1 MRVSSNQYHITVN
14 ASLQN
19 SNAQLEKLMSQMA
32 SGNRLTRPSDD
43 PITHV
48 RIARLS
54 REEASNDQYLSNISS
69 LSTRM
74 SRSEVVLTSMND
86 DLLNARDLLVWAL
99 DGSNTSNDMNA
110 MASSLEALR
119 DGILASSLNKDQEGN
134 YMFSGTATRT
144 QTVGLVD
151 VKDANGIVM
160 TDADGKPLQTYQ
172 ALGNDKQQMVVVGN
186 GLTQAAN
193 VSIGAETA
201 AVLNTLT
208 AAIESIR
215 KPDANAN
222 DAATRQILTAALTSV
237 DATMDG
243 ISTKISQLGGA
254 QNIIATL
261 ETNARNLSTANQ
273 SSILDYAQLDYST
286 AATQLNSLMS
296 AIQATQ
302 SAYAKVSKLSLF
314 DAL

>member
-69 LSTRM
+69 LSTRL
-74 SRSEVVLTSMND
+74 SRSEVVLTSMNN

-99 DGSNTSNDMNA
+99 DGSNTSNDLNA
-110 MASSLEALR
+110 MASSLEAAR

-144 QTVGLVD
+144 PTVGLVD
-151 VKDANGIVM
+151 VLDASGNVVV
-160 TDADGKPLQTYQ
+160 DADGKPVQTYQ
-172 ALGNDKQQMVVVGN
+172 ALGNDHQQMVVVGN

-193 VSIGAETA
+193 VAIGAETA
-201 AVLNTLT
+201 EVLNV
-208 AAIESIR
+208 
-215 KPDANAN
+215 
-222 DAATRQILTAALTSV
+222 LTAALDAIRAPDVDVNDSV
-237 DATMDG
+237 TRQLVSDALNGVDIAMDG

-261 ETNARNLSTANQ
+261 ETNARNLGTANQ
-273 SSILDYAQLDYST
+273 TSILDYAQLDYGS
-286 AATQLNSLMS
+286 AATTLNSLMS

-314 DAL
+314 NAL